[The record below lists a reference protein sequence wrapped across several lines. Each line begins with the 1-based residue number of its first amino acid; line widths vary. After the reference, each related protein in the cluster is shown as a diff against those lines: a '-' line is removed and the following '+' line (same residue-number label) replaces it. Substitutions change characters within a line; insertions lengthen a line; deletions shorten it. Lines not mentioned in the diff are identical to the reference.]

1 MPLDEVE
8 RLKQIREHAWNWF
21 SYHAAQRT
29 NMFNYFLAAA
39 ALLVAGF
46 AAAAANGSRG
56 LAIII
61 AVVGAAIS
69 FFFMRLDVRNEEL
82 VSVGKKAVQAA
93 ERVLFQVPKTDKPEA
108 PGMTVRILDME
119 FPAGI
124 ALEDGRKDHPN
135 AGFLES
141 FQRGKHGVFLR
152 LIEQTMCG
160 FFLLAI
166 AVAAIFPGSI
176 QDNGTLEPSRA
187 DTSKVSAQLEA
198 LKTTIDNS
206 VVNQQA
212 SQERL
217 RASVSQ
223 TTTDLTARLDELE
236 QKLDHPSAGGTAD
249 KPRVATKASARATRK
264 RRGPTTR

>member
-8 RLKQIREHAWNWF
+8 RLKQIREYAWNWF

-46 AAAAANGSRG
+46 ATAAANGSRG

-61 AVVGAAIS
+61 AIVGAVIS
-69 FFFMRLDVRNEEL
+69 FFFMRLDLRNEEL
-82 VSVGKKAVQAA
+82 VGVGKKAVQAV

-108 PGMTVRILDME
+108 AGMTVRILDME

-124 ALEDGRKDHPN
+124 ALEDVRKDQPN

-176 QDNGTLEPSRA
+176 QDKGTQEPGKA
-187 DTSKVSAQLEA
+187 DTSKVSAQLDA
-198 LKTTIDNS
+198 LKTAIDNS

-212 SQERL
+212 SQDRL

-236 QKLDHPSAGGTAD
+236 QKLGNPSAGGTAD
-249 KPRVATKASARATRK
+249 KPRMATKAARATRK